1 MSLTFL
7 IVYRY
12 TLLNHYENHM
22 AIDNCRD
29 HAHTRPPLTQI
40 TVRGEKKFGQPTLY
54 RKCIG
59 KTQWCSDKSINYR
72 FQEICV
78 N

>member
-1 MSLTFL
+1 MGE
-7 IVYRY
+7 VP
-12 TLLNHYENHM
+12 
-22 AIDNCRD
+22 IDNCRD

-54 RKCIG
+54 RKCIE
-59 KTQWCSDKSINYR
+59 KTQWCAHKPINYR
-72 FQEICV
+72 PQKIYV